1 MFSMFKKNK
10 LTTSDVSSAL
20 AEFVLYGKPFN
31 DHVTDIQ
38 MTGNV
43 VNLSLK
49 IAKDAD
55 QKQLE
60 NVYHALR
67 TKLHAMG
74 IEEVNLNVLLS
85 EKVAHTPKPASAQ
98 TFIPTADK
106 DEPKPTTAAPT
117 QSQLLPH
124 PRIRHI
130 IAVASGKGGV
140 GKSTTTVNIA
150 LALQRLGKKVGILD
164 ADIYGPS
171 IPDMLGRA
179 SIKPMVEHEQFVPI
193 DANGIAMLSIGSL
206 IDGDSTP
213 IAWRGIKATGALM
226 QMYNQTNWPNLDY
239 LIIDMPPGT
248 GDITLT
254 LSQRIPVTGAIVV
267 TTPQHIALLDAK
279 KGVEMFQK
287 VNIPLLGII
296 ENMALHTCRQCGHV
310 EHIFGE
316 AGGKNMAQLYGVP
329 LLGQLPIDGQIREQ
343 MDRGTPNAIDEHIT
357 HIYDEI
363 ARQVDDGIGQYA
375 KVRQDGRIF

>member
-1 MFSMFKKNK
+1 M
-10 LTTSDVSSAL
+10 
-20 AEFVLYGKPFN
+20 
-31 DHVTDIQ
+31 
-38 MTGNV
+38 
-43 VNLSLK
+43 
-49 IAKDAD
+49 
-55 QKQLE
+55 
-60 NVYHALR
+60 
-67 TKLHAMG
+67 
-74 IEEVNLNVLLS
+74 
-85 EKVAHTPKPASAQ
+85 
-98 TFIPTADK
+98 
-106 DEPKPTTAAPT
+106 
-117 QSQLLPH
+117 
-124 PRIRHI
+124 
-130 IAVASGKGGV
+130 
-140 GKSTTTVNIA
+140 
-150 LALQRLGKKVGILD
+150 
-164 ADIYGPS
+164 
-171 IPDMLGRA
+171 PDMLGRA
-179 SIKPMVEHEQFVPI
+179 GIKPMVEHEQFVPI
-193 DANGIAMLSIGSL
+193 DADGIAMLSIGSL

-329 LLGQLPIDGQIREQ
+329 LLGQLPINGQIREQ
-343 MDRGTPNAIDEHIT
+343 MDKGTPNAIDEHIT